1 MAAPASRVLCAICV
15 AVVVS
20 FVAGLASAASDG
32 FRIATKVYKGEEKQ
46 KQQPVSEAT
55 TLFQDGIVYD
65 FLKNPEQIAVFRKP
79 TADKPAQFILL
90 NDEHSIQTKISIEK
104 IAATMEKLRT
114 AASHRHDPYLK
125 FAANPQFD
133 ETFDDIT
140 GKLTLASH
148 IETYSVETKPA
159 EHPDEMR
166 EYRVFLDSYTQLNTL
181 LSGSGIPPE
190 PRMRLNSVL
199 ARHKV
204 VPLKVELTR
213 KGEDRLR
220 AEHEF
225 TWRLSQD
232 DHKRIDDVHA
242 SLTAYRDVPNQEFHE
257 ATRPHEATK

>member
-15 AVVVS
+15 AVVLS
-20 FVAGLASAASDG
+20 SVAGLASAAADG

-55 TLFQDGIVYD
+55 TLFQDGVVYD
-65 FLKNPEQIAVFRKP
+65 FLKHPEQIAVFRKP

-90 NDEHSIQTKISIEK
+90 NDEHSIQTKISMEK
-104 IAATMEKLRT
+104 IVGTMEKLRT

-133 ETFDDIT
+133 ETFDDNT

-257 ATRPHEATK
+257 ATRPHDATK